1 MSAGPFVF
9 GDKRLGLWIAYSDAL
24 TDKLKHYL
32 PRFRGAVPNLTD
44 LFLPPQ
50 AGISHKDQCRQAGF
64 FTHTYD
70 VAYGRG
76 PVVFAKEALAR
87 RKVQGTGALELNFE
101 GSAITDAGM
110 KQYITATIGQ
120 IRKTNPHLPVRIN
133 VVPFKGEFLPRDL
146 INKDP
151 ELYVIAQAYGGNMET
166 LYAAD
171 EVKRDLTAWGIFE
184 PKVSVQHAIMCSG
197 PGYARQITL
206 PVVRG
211 RGSLYIDDLLLD
223 AGLLPA

>member
-1 MSAGPFVF
+1 MSAGPHVF
-9 GDKRLGLWIAYSDAL
+9 GDRRLGLWVATNEAM
-24 TDKLKHYL
+24 TDKLKHFL
-32 PRFRGAVPNLTD
+32 PRLRVAVPNLTD

-70 VAYGRG
+70 VAYGRS
-76 PVVFAKEALAR
+76 PIEFAKAALAR

-101 GSAITDAGM
+101 GSAISDAGM
-110 KQYITATIGQ
+110 KKYITETIVQ
-120 IRKTNPHLPVRIN
+120 VRKTNPKLPVRIN

-146 INKDP
+146 INADNN
-151 ELYVIAQAYGGNMET
+151 LFVIAQGYGGNMET

-171 EVKRDLTAWGIFE
+171 EVKRDLIGWGIME
-184 PKVSVQHAIMCSG
+184 DKVSVQHAIMCSG
-197 PGYARQITL
+197 SGYARQITL
-206 PVVRG
+206 PVIRG